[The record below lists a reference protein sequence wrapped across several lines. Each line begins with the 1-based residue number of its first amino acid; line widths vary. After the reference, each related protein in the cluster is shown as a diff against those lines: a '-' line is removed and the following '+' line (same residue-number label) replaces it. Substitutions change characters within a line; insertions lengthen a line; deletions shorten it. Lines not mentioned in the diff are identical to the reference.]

1 MGLLLA
7 AGVAYCNAVASA
19 QLAAQYP
26 TSGRDLCLWPRT
38 PGTGLGLA
46 GWGFV
51 IGKTASSAAMALTFA
66 AYLVPQPGLAQR
78 LLAVA
83 AVIGLTAVNYRGMTR
98 PPVWHGSWSR

>member
-1 MGLLLA
+1 MA
-7 AGVAYCNAVASA
+7 ANAWH
-19 QLAAQYP
+19 
-26 TSGRDLCLWPRT
+26 R
-38 PGTGLGLA
+38 PGPCLA

-83 AVIGLTAVNYRGMTR
+83 AVIGRR
-98 PPVWHGSWSR
+98 R